1 VWDSVLFDL
10 VGTLLDY
17 AAAQRGALYDCCL
30 DLGIEIDED
39 LRSSLLG
46 FLNSDPVQAV
56 EACRPGAPGISDEA
70 VCATFPLSGTV
81 FCPEFLDSYFLALA
95 SQFQTIDGAVETLK
109 AVRNTSRIAA
119 VSNGPGPVQ
128 RARMEGAG
136 LMQYFDAIV
145 ISCEIGTAKPDPAIF
160 EKALRLLSRPKD
172 TAVVIG
178 DGAASDMAGAEAAGI
193 DFVYF
198 RSDGRFA
205 PDGRRIAQITDLRE
219 FPGLPGFRSVQA
231 GSDRPAGG

>member
-1 VWDSVLFDL
+1 MWDAVLFDL
-10 VGTLLDY
+10 DGTLLDY
-17 AAAQRGALYDCCL
+17 AAAQRGALDDCCIE
-30 DLGIEIDED
+30 LGIEVDDD
-39 LRSSLLG
+39 LRGSLLS

-56 EACRPGAPGISDEA
+56 EACRPGAPGTSDEA
-70 VCATFPLSGTV
+70 VCSSFPLSGSI
-81 FCPEFLDSYFLALA
+81 FCPEFLDAYFRALA
-95 SQFQTIDGAVETLK
+95 CQFQLVDGAIENLE
-109 AVRNTSRIAA
+109 AVRPGRRIAA

-128 RARMEGAG
+128 RSRMEGAG

-145 ISCEIGTAKPDPAIF
+145 ISCEIGIAKPDPGIF
-160 EKALRLLSRPKD
+160 ERALRLLERSKES
-172 TAVVIG
+172 AVVIG

-219 FPGLPGFRSVQA
+219 FPGLPGFRGIPA
-231 GSDRPAGG
+231 GLTRPAGG